1 MSVIVP
7 AASTAAGVAVS
18 EDTAAD
24 GALFAA
30 LVADAS
36 GTQASSTTETA
47 PTIPVDVVAPDSDA
61 PATDTAAPGW
71 LLAPVPLI
79 PSVAAEAPAE
89 EATGADF
96 GTDAPVAPPIET
108 LPAAPANEADASAPA
123 MTPAP
128 TPTAAPDQQL
138 NSAPQASTPAPTVS
152 GEAPM
157 EVEAAATPPAET
169 SAPVGEEDGAPAVP
183 SKAET
188 PPAPAQAK
196 SPVAPSAALAAALV
210 ANRATAAAP
219 AVTAEAPPQAESV
232 DPAPAPSASP
242 SSTTTQ
248 SAAAPVAAPPAVVP
262 PTPPAAPRSRDANGR
277 GEDRPSNAAQAT
289 TDSATPPASAPASSA
304 STPSTSNGAAMAAS
318 FAAAAPRG
326 EQITTLPASPGDA
339 PASTE
344 GDAAAPAAL
353 PPLDS
358 QVGAPAANR
367 DLGLSMLSRATV
379 ETTAQ
384 IAAQILKK
392 LDGRSTRFDMAL
404 TPEDL
409 GRVDVSM
416 EIDSDGRLTARLA
429 FDNPAAATD
438 LRGRAD
444 ELRRQLQEA
453 GFQLS
458 QDSLEFAERNPSSGF
473 GGGAFDRPPD
483 RRAFAGAA
491 RIAADADLAAPPP
504 GAWTSLSLTRDRVDL
519 KV

>member
-36 GTQASSTTETA
+36 GTQASATTETA

-61 PATDTAAPGW
+61 PATDTAASGW

-79 PSVAAEAPAE
+79 PSVVAEAPTE
-89 EATGADF
+89 ETTGADF

-108 LPAAPANEADASAPA
+108 LPATPANEADASAPA
-123 MTPAP
+123 MTPTP
-128 TPTAAPDQQL
+128 TPAPDQQL
-138 NSAPQASTPAPTVS
+138 NSAPHASTPAPTVS

-157 EVEAAATPPAET
+157 EAEAATPAET
-169 SAPVGEEDGAPAVP
+169 SAPAVEEDGAPAVP

-188 PPAPAQAK
+188 LPAPAQAK

-248 SAAAPVAAPPAVVP
+248 AAAAPVTAPPAAAP

-277 GEDRPSNAAQAT
+277 GEDRPSNAARAT
-289 TDSATPPASAPASSA
+289 TDSATPPASAPAPSA
-304 STPSTSNGAAMAAS
+304 STPSATNGAAMAAS
-318 FAAAAPRG
+318 FAAATPRG